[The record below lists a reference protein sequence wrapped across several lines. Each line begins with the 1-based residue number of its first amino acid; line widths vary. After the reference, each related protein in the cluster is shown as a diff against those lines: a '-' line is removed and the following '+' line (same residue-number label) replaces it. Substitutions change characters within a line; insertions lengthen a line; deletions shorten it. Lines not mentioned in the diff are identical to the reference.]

1 MEALI
6 FGGSFKK
13 MQIVECNKCW
23 MLQAVYK
30 YCSNDCLLLLLYIP
44 ERCVYCMSVAAGDCK
59 NNKLNEVT
67 LKGGV

>member
-1 MEALI
+1 
-6 FGGSFKK
+6 
-13 MQIVECNKCW
+13 

-44 ERCVYCMSVAAGDCK
+44 ERCVYCMSVAAGDCR